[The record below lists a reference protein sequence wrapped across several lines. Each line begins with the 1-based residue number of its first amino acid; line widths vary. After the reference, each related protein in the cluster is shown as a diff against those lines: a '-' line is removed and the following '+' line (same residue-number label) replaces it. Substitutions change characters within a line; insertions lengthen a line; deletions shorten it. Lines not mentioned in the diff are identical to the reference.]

1 MAETI
6 LIIEDEKDLA
16 ELVKFHLQES
26 GYQVTIALRGDEGF
40 KLATRSSVSLII
52 LDLML
57 PGLSGIEI
65 LKKLKHDLK
74 TRSIPVIVLT
84 ARSEE
89 VDRVLGFE
97 MGADDYVTKPF
108 SPRELM
114 LRVRTVLRRIHEPE
128 TMSEYFEFGALKA
141 DLTRPRIRFEGKD
154 IPLTAVEIKLLQFLF
169 INRGRVQ
176 SREILLDRVWGYNA
190 MVTTRTVD
198 VHVKRL
204 RQKLGKGEYLIETVR
219 GMGYR
224 FIEEP

>member
-26 GYQVTIALRGDEGF
+26 GYQVITALRGDEGLR
-40 KLATRSSVSLII
+40 LATRSSFSLII
-52 LDLML
+52 LDLLL

-65 LKKLKHDLK
+65 LKKLKNDAK
-74 TRSIPVIVLT
+74 SCSIPVIVLT

-97 MGADDYVTKPF
+97 MGAEDYVTKPF

-114 LRVRTVLRRIHEPE
+114 LRVRTVMRRTQEAKAPP
-128 TMSEYFEFGALKA
+128 EYFEFGGLKA
-141 DLTRPRIRFEGKD
+141 DLTRPRICYEGKN
-154 IPLTAVEIKLLQFLF
+154 ISLTAVEIKLLQFLF

-176 SREILLDRVWGYNA
+176 SREVLLDRVWGYNA
-190 MVTTRTVD
+190 AVSTRTVD

-204 RQKLGKGEYLIETVR
+204 RQKLGKGEYLIETIR